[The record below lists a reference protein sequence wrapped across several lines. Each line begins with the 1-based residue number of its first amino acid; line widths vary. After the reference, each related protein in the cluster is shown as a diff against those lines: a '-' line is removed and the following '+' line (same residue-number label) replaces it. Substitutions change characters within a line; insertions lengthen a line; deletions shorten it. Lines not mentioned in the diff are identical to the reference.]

1 MNVFFTFNHT
11 AIHSYLLKYLRNYQR
26 MKHITIKNT
35 DQQIPVGKMV
45 CVGRNYSEHVKELGN
60 KVPEKPVVFLKPNSS
75 LIFSGDKIIY
85 PTFSNEMHHEV
96 ELVLLIGKEI
106 KNANPGKAEDAIEA
120 YGVGLDLTL
129 RDLQT
134 KLKEK
139 GLPWTI
145 AKGFDTSAVVSDFI
159 SKREYTLT
167 LDEKIILSVNG
178 VKRQDDLLNKMIFS
192 PAEIVEYLSSL
203 MTLNKG
209 DIIFTGT
216 PKGVSKVNKGD
227 KIFAQISGIAELSC
241 EVE

>member
-120 YGVGLDLTL
+120 YGVGLDMTL

-139 GLPWTI
+139 GHPWTI

-227 KIFAQISGIAELSC
+227 KIFAQISDVAELSC